1 VENVDDAEFFPPEW
15 MYSYGADMWAFGI
28 LTYITIAGKLPVWS
42 TNLEC
47 FYPEPGADA
56 GWTGQWTSSQMMV
69 ATSTAIAFVHEVL
82 ERDPNKSQASI
93 H

>member
-1 VENVDDAEFFPPEW
+1 MENVDDAEFFPPEW

-56 GWTGQWTSSQMMV
+56 GGQ
-69 ATSTAIAFVHEVL
+69 ANGPPA
-82 ERDPNKSQASI
+82 K
-93 H
+93 